1 MSTAAA
7 WFHRYDAPADPG
19 LRLVCFPHAGGSPS
33 YYRSWQR
40 RLPTGV
46 ELLAVCYPGRQERIG
61 EPAIIAMSELADRL
75 TRALLPQLDRPF
87 AFFGHSMGSA
97 VAYECALRL
106 AREHGLR
113 PTRFFASGRGAPHRV
128 EPSAVPL
135 ADADARTLVGAVG
148 RLGSSSVRL
157 LSEEALRDLLLPPL
171 RADFRLIESYRPGGT
186 ERIGCPVVVYSGDQD
201 HGCTPELVRA
211 WAELTTAR
219 AQFRTFA
226 GGHFYLEQAEDALLR
241 HLGSHLADDLR
252 LRRVA
257 HPAPR

>member
-1 MSTAAA
+1 MSTAGT

-33 YYRSWQR
+33 FYRSWQR
-40 RLPTGV
+40 RLPAGV
-46 ELLAVCYPGRQERIG
+46 ELLAVCYPGRQDRIG
-61 EPAIIAMSELADRL
+61 EPAITAMSELADRL
-75 TRALLPQLDRPF
+75 TRALLPRLDRPF

-113 PTRFFASGRGAPHRV
+113 PTRLFASGRGAPHRV

-135 ADADARTLVGAVG
+135 AEADTETLLGALA
-148 RLGSSSVRL
+148 RLGSSTVGL
-157 LSEEALRDLLLPPL
+157 LSEEAVRELLLPPL
-171 RADFRLIESYRPGGT
+171 RADFRLIESYRPSAP
-186 ERIGCPVVVYSGDQD
+186 ERIGCPVVVYSGEQD
-201 HGCTPELVRA
+201 RGCTSELVRA
-211 WAELTTAR
+211 WSELTMAR
-219 AQFRTFA
+219 AEFHTFA

-257 HPAPR
+257 RPAPR